1 MIYFKIGKIPLHRKG
16 VFAPLLDYSTL
27 PYRLLV
33 REHNCDLCY
42 TEMIHTRHIANLSPE
57 QLNKEELLASTKEDK
72 PTSLQLVGDFTDKKT
87 TLAAA
92 RIIDAHKNFD
102 IIDLNLGCPSMRIIA
117 GRSGSA
123 HLKDITKITPIIK
136 ELKETCSKP
145 ITVKT
150 RLGYSKN
157 EINFI
162 YSELLKTGIDGIAI
176 HARTAQENYSAPS
189 RSEIVRQLLKDA
201 TIPIIYNGD
210 INEKNYTDFLDFP
223 ALMVG
228 RGALG
233 YPQIFDLI
241 NNSVPEIN
249 IRNRIKT
256 LEEYIKLCEAH
267 PISFT
272 KLKIASLL
280 FIKEIPGSPA
290 IRNNLSQAKSISEL
304 KEIIKRIK
312 DKHRMQLQE

>member
-1 MIYFKIGKIPLHRKG
+1 MIYFKIGKVPISKRG
-16 VFAPLLDYSTL
+16 IFAPLLDYSTL

-42 TEMIHTRHIANLSPE
+42 TEMVHTHHIANLSLE
-57 QLNKEELLASTKEDK
+57 QLKTEELLASTKEDTH
-72 PTSLQLVGDFTDKKT
+72 TSLQLVGDFTDKKT

-92 RIIDAHKNFD
+92 RIIDSNKNFD

-123 HLKDITKITPIIK
+123 HLKDITTIIPVIK

-176 HARTAQENYSAPS
+176 HARTAQENYSTPS
-189 RSEIVRQLLKDA
+189 KPEVIRQLLKDA

-210 INEKNYTDFLDFP
+210 INEKNYSTFLDLP

-233 YPQIFDLI
+233 CPQIFDLI
-241 NNSVPEIN
+241 DNKKKEIK
-249 IRNRIKT
+249 IKDRLKT
-256 LEEYIKLCEAH
+256 LNEYIKLCEKH
-267 PISFT
+267 PIPFT

-280 FIKEIPGSPA
+280 FIKEIPGSTV
-290 IRNNLSQAKSISEL
+290 IRNNLSQAKSISDIQ
-304 KEIIKRIK
+304 EIIKRIK
-312 DKHRMQLQE
+312 DK

>member
-1 MIYFKIGKIPLHRKG
+1 MIHFKIGKIPISKKG
-16 VFAPLLDYSTL
+16 IFAPLLDYSTL

-42 TEMIHTRHIANLSPE
+42 TEMVHTHHIANLSPE
-57 QLNKEELLASTKEDK
+57 QLEKEELLASTKEDK
-72 PTSLQLVGDFTDKKT
+72 HTSLQLVGDFTDKKT

-92 RIIDAHKNFD
+92 RIIDCNKHFD
-102 IIDLNLGCPSMRIIA
+102 IIDLNLGCPSERIIA

-123 HLKDITKITPIIK
+123 HLKDITKIIPIIK

-176 HARTAQENYSAPS
+176 HARTAQENYSTPAKP
-189 RSEIVRQLLKDA
+189 EVVRDLIKNA

-210 INEKNYTDFLDFP
+210 INEKNYSDFLDFP

-241 NNSVPEIN
+241 DNKKKEIK
-249 IRNRIKT
+249 IRDRIKT
-256 LEEYIKLCEAH
+256 LEEYIKLCEKH
-267 PISFT
+267 PIPFT

-280 FIKEIPGSPA
+280 FIKEIPGSTI
-290 IRNNLSQAKSISEL
+290 IRNNLSQAKSIPEIQ
-304 KEIIKRIK
+304 EIIKRIK
-312 DKHRMQLQE
+312 

>member
-1 MIYFKIGKIPLHRKG
+1 MIYFKIGNIPIHKKG

-42 TEMIHTRHIANLSPE
+42 TEMVHTYHITSLDSS
-57 QLNKEELLASTKEDK
+57 LFNKEELLMSASEDK
-72 PTSLQLVGDFTDKKT
+72 TTSLQLVGDFTNKKT
-87 TLAAA
+87 TLDAAH
-92 RIIDAHKNFD
+92 IIDKYKSFN
-102 IIDLNLGCPSMRIIA
+102 IIDLNLGCPSERIIA
-117 GRSGSA
+117 GKSGSA
-123 HLKDITKITPIIK
+123 HLKDITKIISIIK

-162 YSELLKTGIDGIAI
+162 YSELLKTGIDAIAI
-176 HARTAQENYSAPS
+176 HARTAKNNYSIPS
-189 RSEIVRQLLKDA
+189 SPDIVRDLIKESPV
-201 TIPIIYNGD
+201 PIIYNGD
-210 INEKNYTDFLDFP
+210 VNEKNYQDYLDFP

-233 YPQIFDLI
+233 FPQIFDLI
-241 NNSVPEIN
+241 DGKKKEIKIN
-249 IRNRIKT
+249 ERIKT
-256 LEEYIKLCEAH
+256 LNEYITLCKKH

-272 KLKIASLL
+272 KVKIAALL
-280 FIKEIPGSPA
+280 FIKEIPGSTV
-290 IRNNLSQAKSISEL
+290 IRNKISQSKSIEEILEITKKIESKL
-304 KEIIKRIK
+304 KE
-312 DKHRMQLQE
+312 QLQ